1 MSNYRHYGPPTASHH
16 PARAQNARLALNGQ
30 TYNYRDPI
38 PHIEPSRPSYNM
50 PYQRMAHMQHV
61 AGTSD
66 QVNFP
71 PYPPAQRQQ
80 GHTPATRPAP
90 QSAQARGPDHVAPY
104 TFQPSQD
111 GQRISATF
119 SSASSPPLSDSSDSL
134 FSSSSSSSSW
144 SSSPPPGPVYNY
156 NPVPHSCRPWEM
168 PARAAFPPRAAADGS
183 YVAHI
188 SDLPPEVLCQIF
200 LRTAPSQLID
210 ARPHVRAEPL
220 VISHVCHYWRDVA
233 LDLPGLWQ
241 KLCLTGCR
249 SKHEH
254 RRLQLAGVFM
264 DRSRGTGMEILY
276 QDIEADDAM
285 DRMWEIVVRRQ
296 GFGVTPAQD
305 CCYCALDLLITRMA
319 EVRVL
324 ELRIGHAS
332 SARLAVNP
340 PPAGAMLHDMTIM
353 FMEGGEQTH
362 VISRL
367 YASLKELERF
377 TWATYLEAFPIP
389 PPSNVPWP
397 QLISVYLDTPVP
409 LDMFLEFIA
418 SGQRLESVYAQ
429 LCRNAHRMKR
439 FSKRIKQTAL
449 KELTIYGR
457 ESLDPVFGVLQ
468 LPSLRDLSLRTLA
481 GETHN
486 YPFAKVTIFQS
497 FLACVRP
504 GLNTLQLKAD
514 GCCSET
520 NLISILEM
528 PQTYVLKGLIIYV
541 PHIGDNLFYRLCPE
555 LRPPLVP
562 HLQELGVA
570 SCVNV
575 DGSIADMIISRH
587 KHGYP
592 LRYFRVTF
600 ASGQQGLHEK
610 DLAALRNV
618 ATRGLFTKVSYFA
631 GVGRR

>member
-1 MSNYRHYGPPTASHH
+1 MSHHGHHYDSPTAPHRPAWTQDSRAIPIRRTSHY
-16 PARAQNARLALNGQ
+16 PNPL
-30 TYNYRDPI
+30 
-38 PHIEPSRPSYNM
+38 PHVEPPRPSYNI
-50 PYQRMAHMQHV
+50 PYQMAHMQPF
-61 AGTSD
+61 AGTID
-66 QVNFP
+66 QQN
-71 PYPPAQRQQ
+71 
-80 GHTPATRPAP
+80 HTPAARPAP
-90 QSAQARGPDHVAPY
+90 QSVHARDRDHGAPRTFAAGQA
-104 TFQPSQD
+104 
-111 GQRISATF
+111 GQRITTSFGPAPHSPLPD
-119 SSASSPPLSDSSDSL
+119 SSASSSPSSSS
-134 FSSSSSSSSW
+134 FSSSP
-144 SSSPPPGPVYNY
+144 SPPPSLIYNY
-156 NPVPHSCRPWEM
+156 NPMLQSCRPWEM
-168 PARAAFPPRAAADGS
+168 PARAAIPPRAAADGS
-183 YVAHI
+183 YVSHI

-200 LRTAPSQLID
+200 LRTTPSQLID

-220 VISHVCHYWRDVA
+220 VISDVCRYWRDVA
-233 LDLPGLWQ
+233 LNLPGLWQ

-249 SKHEH
+249 SKHDH

-264 DRSRGTGMEILY
+264 DRSRGTGMEVLY

-305 CCYCALDLLITRMA
+305 RCYCALDLLIARMA

-340 PPAGAMLHDMTIM
+340 PPTGAMLRDMTIM
-353 FMEGGEQTH
+353 FMEGGEQTR

-367 YASLKELERF
+367 YASLTGLERF

-397 QLISVYLDTPVP
+397 QLKSVYLDTPIP
-409 LDMFLEFIA
+409 LDVFLEIIA
-418 SGQRLESVYAQ
+418 AGQRLESVYAQ

-481 GETHN
+481 GQTHN
-486 YPFAKVTIFQS
+486 YPFAKVTTFQS
-497 FLACVRP
+497 FLACIRP

-514 GCCSET
+514 GCCTET

-541 PHIGDNLFYRLCPE
+541 PHIGDYLFDRLCPE

-575 DGSIADMIISRH
+575 DGRLPSRAVS
-587 KHGYP
+587 KVGIGKTWQ
-592 LRYFRVTF
+592 RYKT
-600 ASGQQGLHEK
+600 
-610 DLAALRNV
+610 
-618 ATRGLFTKVSYFA
+618 
-631 GVGRR
+631 